1 MSIHKARLRHNLI
14 LFFVTSAVFLV
25 SFVTHLPGK
34 EYSDV
39 VSIFATRITS
49 SKVPLPYIQTHFEYP
64 IITGLVYYVA
74 TKMGFYASKS
84 NPLFYYYFFTS
95 AVLYAFTLATVF
107 ETRAL
112 LQVVV
117 RPKTSLRPLLLYM
130 VVTPSFVW
138 FLTYNWYIIGT
149 YLTIRGLR
157 EFFAGKFDK
166 CAVFF
171 GLSAA
176 SNLITAAP
184 LLALLAKS
192 DVRRAFRLTAFF
204 GATWSLVNAPI
215 AMLNFSGFVAQF
227 TWHLNWYVEDSWLL
241 LYPPYN
247 KNIFDAGAKAAS
259 GAVLLVLLSAV
270 LLIRNSNIS
279 RRIIPFLQKPL
290 TVLFLTNIRCDAP
303 RNPSL
308 WSATPVRRTLGDAW
322 LVQAVVLFSSYI
334 YAPQLNITILPLFAL
349 TFSEFGLLGYLGFIA
364 FDLVNLQVITNWFLT
379 SDPWNLPSITQVFSV
394 LRCVILILLVAFYL
408 RMHRTDV

>member
-64 IITGLVYYVA
+64 VITGLVYYVA

-107 ETRAL
+107 ETRTL

-184 LLALLAKS
+184 LLSSACKIGCTQSIQTHRLFRSYLVFGERSDSDAELFGIRSAVHLAPQ
-192 DVRRAFRLTAFF
+192 
-204 GATWSLVNAPI
+204 LVCR
-215 AMLNFSGFVAQF
+215 GFVAAF
-227 TWHLNWYVEDSWLL
+227 V
-241 LYPPYN
+241 
-247 KNIFDAGAKAAS
+247 
-259 GAVLLVLLSAV
+259 SA
-270 LLIRNSNIS
+270 L
-279 RRIIPFLQKPL
+279 
-290 TVLFLTNIRCDAP
+290 
-303 RNPSL
+303 
-308 WSATPVRRTLGDAW
+308 
-322 LVQAVVLFSSYI
+322 
-334 YAPQLNITILPLFAL
+334 
-349 TFSEFGLLGYLGFIA
+349 
-364 FDLVNLQVITNWFLT
+364 
-379 SDPWNLPSITQVFSV
+379 
-394 LRCVILILLVAFYL
+394 
-408 RMHRTDV
+408 